1 MFTFKHLAAALALT
15 GLAASPA
22 FALNNLGFESGDASG
37 WLNINGP
44 TLSAASSLSLTLTDE
59 RDPGFALPVSV
70 TPVDGSHFGVLTM
83 PDGVTTDPVVSTAQA
98 WSFNLAG
105 APSVYGDMVY
115 LRLISAD
122 YFYAG
127 LDDEIA
133 ITYDGGLTDR
143 ITAADILNAGY
154 SGDSGW
160 LGFAVP
166 TGTQNVYLTLTNF
179 YDASGSNTPI
189 AAIDYVPAAVPENS
203 SLAMLAA
210 GLGALALVGRR
221 RRTPE

>member
-1 MFTFKHLAAALALT
+1 MFTFKNLVAALALT
-15 GLAASPA
+15 GLASAPA
-22 FALNNLGFESGDASG
+22 FALNNAGFETGDASG
-37 WLNINGP
+37 WLNINSP
-44 TLSAASSLSLTLTDE
+44 TLSAASSLSVLLTDE
-59 RDPGFALPVSV
+59 RDPSFALPVSIA
-70 TPVDGSHFGVLTM
+70 PVDGSYFGVMTM
-83 PDGVTTDPVVSTAQA
+83 PDGITVDPGVSTAQT
-98 WSFNLAG
+98 WSFNLTG
-105 APSVYGDMVY
+105 APSAYGDMVY

-122 YFYAG
+122 YFYQG

-133 ITYDGGLTDR
+133 VTYDGGLTDR
-143 ITAADILNAGY
+143 ITAADILSAGY

-203 SLAMLAA
+203 SLAMLGA

-221 RRTPE
+221 RRIPG

>member
-1 MFTFKHLAAALALT
+1 MFKFKHLAAALALT
-15 GLAASPA
+15 GLGASPA
-22 FALNNLGFESGDASG
+22 FALNNVGFETGDASG
-37 WLNINGP
+37 WININSP
-44 TLSAASSLSLTLTDE
+44 ALSAVTSLSTTLTDE
-59 RDPGFALPVSV
+59 RDPTFALPV
-70 TPVDGSHFGVLTM
+70 TIAPVDGSYFGVLTM
-83 PDGVTTDPVVSTAQA
+83 PDGITTDPVVSTAQT

-105 APSVYGDMVY
+105 APSAYGDMVY

-143 ITAADILNAGY
+143 ITSADILNAGY

-166 TGTQNVYLTLTNF
+166 TGTQNVYLTLTNY

-189 AAIDYVPAAVPENS
+189 AAIDYVPASVPENS
-203 SLAMLAA
+203 SLAMLGA
-210 GLGALALVGRR
+210 GLGALTLVGRR
-221 RRTPE
+221 RRIVE